1 MSYKCVCGCTQ
12 YARRQ
17 RISEK
22 TIYNAEH
29 EVVASHLND
38 KKYAQATRCFCT
50 ACDRD
55 VTPRV
60 LADKGERPPMRER
73 KTP

>member
-29 EVVASHLND
+29 EVVIVHLND
-38 KKYAQATRCFCT
+38 QKYAQATRCFCT